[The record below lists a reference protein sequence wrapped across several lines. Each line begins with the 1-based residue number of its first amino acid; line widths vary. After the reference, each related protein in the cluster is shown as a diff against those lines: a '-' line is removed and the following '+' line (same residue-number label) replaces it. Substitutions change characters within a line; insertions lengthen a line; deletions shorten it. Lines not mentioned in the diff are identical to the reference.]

1 MEQRILQYRKQIDE
15 WLTEMEQNVQTLSQ
29 HGEYST
35 QAVQRQTHTQKT
47 DTEKTDIKKTD
58 IKKTD
63 TEEQTMQEMVQDAKD
78 SVEGSGMSIEI
89 LAEGNTLIYEYTFEE
104 DSLDDSMLDA
114 VKEQLV
120 SGLESAAST
129 FEGIASDLNDE
140 LKVENSTVVVRY
152 LYNGETLAESEYT
165 AD

>member
-1 MEQRILQYRKQIDE
+1 M
-15 WLTEMEQNVQTLSQ
+15 
-29 HGEYST
+29 
-35 QAVQRQTHTQKT
+35 
-47 DTEKTDIKKTD
+47 KKTTL
-58 IKKTD
+58 KTIAIALVMTLMLAMTACGGNKD
-63 TEEQTMQEMVQDAKD
+63 AALEKYFQTDEMQEMVQEVKD

-104 DSLDDSMLDA
+104 DSFDDSMLDA

-120 SGLESAAST
+120 SGLESTAST

>member
-1 MEQRILQYRKQIDE
+1 M
-15 WLTEMEQNVQTLSQ
+15 
-29 HGEYST
+29 
-35 QAVQRQTHTQKT
+35 
-47 DTEKTDIKKTD
+47 KKTTL
-58 IKKTD
+58 KTIAIALVMTLMLAMTACGGNKD
-63 TEEQTMQEMVQDAKD
+63 AALEKYFQTDEMQEMVQEAKD
-78 SVEGSGMSIEI
+78 SVEGSGLSIEI

-104 DSLDDSMLDA
+104 DSFDDSMLDA

-120 SGLESAAST
+120 SGLESTAST

>member
-1 MEQRILQYRKQIDE
+1 MKKNTLKTIAIALVMTLMLAMTACGGNKDAALEKYFQTDE
-15 WLTEMEQNVQTLSQ
+15 
-29 HGEYST
+29 
-35 QAVQRQTHTQKT
+35 
-47 DTEKTDIKKTD
+47 
-58 IKKTD
+58 
-63 TEEQTMQEMVQDAKD
+63 MQEMVQEAKD

-104 DSLDDSMLDA
+104 DSFDDSMLDA

-120 SGLESAAST
+120 SGLESTAST

-140 LKVENSTVVVRY
+140 LKVENRTVVVRY

>member
-1 MEQRILQYRKQIDE
+1 M
-15 WLTEMEQNVQTLSQ
+15 
-29 HGEYST
+29 
-35 QAVQRQTHTQKT
+35 
-47 DTEKTDIKKTD
+47 KKTTL
-58 IKKTD
+58 KTIAIALVMTLMLAMTACGGNKD
-63 TEEQTMQEMVQDAKD
+63 PALEKYFQTDEMQEMVQEAKD

-104 DSLDDSMLDA
+104 DSFDDSMLDA

-120 SGLESAAST
+120 SGLESTAST

-140 LKVENSTVVVRY
+140 LKVENSKVVVRY

>member
-1 MEQRILQYRKQIDE
+1 M
-15 WLTEMEQNVQTLSQ
+15 
-29 HGEYST
+29 
-35 QAVQRQTHTQKT
+35 
-47 DTEKTDIKKTD
+47 KKTTL
-58 IKKTD
+58 KTIAIALVMTLMLAMTACGGNKD
-63 TEEQTMQEMVQDAKD
+63 AALEKYFQTDEMQEMVQEAKD

-104 DSLDDSMLDA
+104 DSFDDSMLDA

-120 SGLESAAST
+120 SGLESSAST

-140 LKVENSTVVVRY
+140 LKVDNSTVVVRY

>member
-1 MEQRILQYRKQIDE
+1 M
-15 WLTEMEQNVQTLSQ
+15 
-29 HGEYST
+29 
-35 QAVQRQTHTQKT
+35 
-47 DTEKTDIKKTD
+47 KKTTL
-58 IKKTD
+58 KTIAIALVMTLMLAMTACGGNKD
-63 TEEQTMQEMVQDAKD
+63 AALEKYFQTDEMQEMIQEAKD

-104 DSLDDSMLDA
+104 DSFDDSMLDA

-120 SGLESAAST
+120 SGLESTAST

>member
-1 MEQRILQYRKQIDE
+1 M
-15 WLTEMEQNVQTLSQ
+15 
-29 HGEYST
+29 
-35 QAVQRQTHTQKT
+35 
-47 DTEKTDIKKTD
+47 KKTTLKSIAIALVMTLMLAMTACGGNKD
-58 IKKTD
+58 AALEKYFQTD
-63 TEEQTMQEMVQDAKD
+63 EMQEMVQEAKD

-104 DSLDDSMLDA
+104 DSFDDSMLDA

-120 SGLESAAST
+120 SGLESTAST

>member
-1 MEQRILQYRKQIDE
+1 M
-15 WLTEMEQNVQTLSQ
+15 
-29 HGEYST
+29 
-35 QAVQRQTHTQKT
+35 
-47 DTEKTDIKKTD
+47 KKTTL
-58 IKKTD
+58 KTIAIALVMTLMLAMTACSGNKD
-63 TEEQTMQEMVQDAKD
+63 AALEKYFQTDEMQEMVQEAKD

-104 DSLDDSMLDA
+104 DSFDDSMLDA

-120 SGLESAAST
+120 SGLESTAST

>member
-1 MEQRILQYRKQIDE
+1 M
-15 WLTEMEQNVQTLSQ
+15 
-29 HGEYST
+29 
-35 QAVQRQTHTQKT
+35 
-47 DTEKTDIKKTD
+47 KKTTL
-58 IKKTD
+58 KTIAIALVMTLMLALAACGGNKD
-63 TEEQTMQEMVQDAKD
+63 AALEKYFQTDEMQEMVQEAKD

-104 DSLDDSMLDA
+104 DSFDDSMLDA

-120 SGLESAAST
+120 SGLESTAST
-129 FEGIASDLNDE
+129 FEEIASDLNDE
-140 LKVENSTVVVRY
+140 LKVENSKVVVRY

>member
-1 MEQRILQYRKQIDE
+1 M
-15 WLTEMEQNVQTLSQ
+15 
-29 HGEYST
+29 
-35 QAVQRQTHTQKT
+35 
-47 DTEKTDIKKTD
+47 KKTTL
-58 IKKTD
+58 KTIAIALVMTLMLAMTACGGNKD
-63 TEEQTMQEMVQDAKD
+63 AALEKYFQTDEMQEMVQEAKD

-120 SGLESAAST
+120 SGLESSAST

>member
-1 MEQRILQYRKQIDE
+1 M
-15 WLTEMEQNVQTLSQ
+15 
-29 HGEYST
+29 
-35 QAVQRQTHTQKT
+35 
-47 DTEKTDIKKTD
+47 KKTTL
-58 IKKTD
+58 KTIAIALVMTLMLAMTACGGNKD
-63 TEEQTMQEMVQDAKD
+63 AALEKYFQTDEMQEMVQEAKD
-78 SVEGSGMSIEI
+78 RVEGSGMSIEI

-104 DSLDDSMLDA
+104 DSFDDSMLDA

-120 SGLESAAST
+120 SGLESTAST

>member
-1 MEQRILQYRKQIDE
+1 M
-15 WLTEMEQNVQTLSQ
+15 
-29 HGEYST
+29 
-35 QAVQRQTHTQKT
+35 
-47 DTEKTDIKKTD
+47 KKTTL
-58 IKKTD
+58 KTIAIALVMTLMLAMTACGGNKD
-63 TEEQTMQEMVQDAKD
+63 AALEEYFQTDEMQEMVQEAKD

-104 DSLDDSMLDA
+104 NNFNDSELDTVTD
-114 VKEQLV
+114 QLV
-120 SGLESAAST
+120 SGLESYAST

>member
-1 MEQRILQYRKQIDE
+1 M
-15 WLTEMEQNVQTLSQ
+15 
-29 HGEYST
+29 
-35 QAVQRQTHTQKT
+35 
-47 DTEKTDIKKTD
+47 KKTTL
-58 IKKTD
+58 KTIATALVMTLMLAMTACGGNKD
-63 TEEQTMQEMVQDAKD
+63 AALEKYFQTDEMQEMVQEAKD

-104 DSLDDSMLDA
+104 DSFDDSMLDA

-120 SGLESAAST
+120 SGLESTAST

>member
-1 MEQRILQYRKQIDE
+1 M
-15 WLTEMEQNVQTLSQ
+15 
-29 HGEYST
+29 
-35 QAVQRQTHTQKT
+35 
-47 DTEKTDIKKTD
+47 KKTTL
-58 IKKTD
+58 KTIAIALVMTLMLAMTACGGNKD
-63 TEEQTMQEMVQDAKD
+63 AALEKYFQTDEMQEMVQEAKD
-78 SVEGSGMSIEI
+78 SVEGY
-89 LAEGNTLIYEYTFEE
+89 TLIYEYTFEE
-104 DSLDDSMLDA
+104 DSFDDSMLDA

-120 SGLESAAST
+120 SGLESTAST

>member
-1 MEQRILQYRKQIDE
+1 M
-15 WLTEMEQNVQTLSQ
+15 
-29 HGEYST
+29 
-35 QAVQRQTHTQKT
+35 
-47 DTEKTDIKKTD
+47 KKTTL
-58 IKKTD
+58 KTIAIALVMTLMLAMTACGGNKD
-63 TEEQTMQEMVQDAKD
+63 AALEKYFQTDEMQEMVQEAKD

-104 DSLDDSMLDA
+104 DSFDDSILDA

-120 SGLESAAST
+120 SGLESTAST

-165 AD
+165 AG

>member
-1 MEQRILQYRKQIDE
+1 M
-15 WLTEMEQNVQTLSQ
+15 
-29 HGEYST
+29 
-35 QAVQRQTHTQKT
+35 
-47 DTEKTDIKKTD
+47 KKTTL
-58 IKKTD
+58 KTIAIALVMTLMLAMTACGGNKD
-63 TEEQTMQEMVQDAKD
+63 AALEKHFQTDEMQEMVQEAKD

-104 DSLDDSMLDA
+104 DSFDDSMLDA

-120 SGLESAAST
+120 SGLESTAST

>member
-1 MEQRILQYRKQIDE
+1 M
-15 WLTEMEQNVQTLSQ
+15 
-29 HGEYST
+29 
-35 QAVQRQTHTQKT
+35 
-47 DTEKTDIKKTD
+47 KKTTL
-58 IKKTD
+58 KTIAIALVMTLMLAMTACGGNKD
-63 TEEQTMQEMVQDAKD
+63 AALEKYFQTDEMQEMVQEAKD

-104 DSLDDSMLDA
+104 DSFDDSMLDA

-120 SGLESAAST
+120 SGLESTAST

-152 LYNGETLAESEYT
+152 LYNGETLAESEFT

>member
-1 MEQRILQYRKQIDE
+1 M
-15 WLTEMEQNVQTLSQ
+15 
-29 HGEYST
+29 
-35 QAVQRQTHTQKT
+35 
-47 DTEKTDIKKTD
+47 KKTTL
-58 IKKTD
+58 KTIAIALVMTLMLAMTACGGNKD
-63 TEEQTMQEMVQDAKD
+63 AALEKYFQTDEMQEMVQEAKD

-104 DSLDDSMLDA
+104 DSFDDSMLDA

-120 SGLESAAST
+120 SGLESTAST

-152 LYNGETLAESEYT
+152 LYNGETLAVSEYT

>member
-1 MEQRILQYRKQIDE
+1 M
-15 WLTEMEQNVQTLSQ
+15 
-29 HGEYST
+29 
-35 QAVQRQTHTQKT
+35 
-47 DTEKTDIKKTD
+47 KKTTL
-58 IKKTD
+58 KTIAIALVMTLMLAITACGGNKD
-63 TEEQTMQEMVQDAKD
+63 AALEKYFQTDEMQEMVQEAKD

>member
-1 MEQRILQYRKQIDE
+1 M
-15 WLTEMEQNVQTLSQ
+15 
-29 HGEYST
+29 
-35 QAVQRQTHTQKT
+35 
-47 DTEKTDIKKTD
+47 KKTTL
-58 IKKTD
+58 KTIAIALVMTLMLAITACGGNKD
-63 TEEQTMQEMVQDAKD
+63 AALEKYFQTDEMQEMVQEAKD

-120 SGLESAAST
+120 SGLESTAST

>member
-1 MEQRILQYRKQIDE
+1 M
-15 WLTEMEQNVQTLSQ
+15 
-29 HGEYST
+29 
-35 QAVQRQTHTQKT
+35 
-47 DTEKTDIKKTD
+47 KKTTL
-58 IKKTD
+58 KTIAIALVMTLMLAMTACGGNKD
-63 TEEQTMQEMVQDAKD
+63 AALEKYFQTDEMQEMVQEAKD

-104 DSLDDSMLDA
+104 DSFDDSMLDA

-120 SGLESAAST
+120 SGLESTAST

-152 LYNGETLAESEYT
+152 LYNGEPLAESEYT

>member
-1 MEQRILQYRKQIDE
+1 M
-15 WLTEMEQNVQTLSQ
+15 
-29 HGEYST
+29 
-35 QAVQRQTHTQKT
+35 
-47 DTEKTDIKKTD
+47 KKTTL
-58 IKKTD
+58 KTIAIALVMTLMLAMTACGGNKD
-63 TEEQTMQEMVQDAKD
+63 AALEKYFQTDEMQEMVQEAKD
-78 SVEGSGMSIEI
+78 SVEGSGMSIES
-89 LAEGNTLIYEYTFEE
+89 LAEGNTLIYEYTFEV
-104 DSLDDSMLDA
+104 DSFDDSMLDA

-120 SGLESAAST
+120 SGLESTAST

>member
-1 MEQRILQYRKQIDE
+1 M
-15 WLTEMEQNVQTLSQ
+15 
-29 HGEYST
+29 
-35 QAVQRQTHTQKT
+35 
-47 DTEKTDIKKTD
+47 KKTTL
-58 IKKTD
+58 KTIAIALVMTLMLAMTACGGNKD
-63 TEEQTMQEMVQDAKD
+63 AALEKYFQTDEMQEMVQEAKD

-104 DSLDDSMLDA
+104 DSFDDSMLDA

-129 FEGIASDLNDE
+129 FEGIASDLNEE
-140 LKVENSTVVVRY
+140 LKVDNSTVVVRY

>member
-1 MEQRILQYRKQIDE
+1 M
-15 WLTEMEQNVQTLSQ
+15 
-29 HGEYST
+29 
-35 QAVQRQTHTQKT
+35 
-47 DTEKTDIKKTD
+47 KKTTL
-58 IKKTD
+58 KTIAIALVMTLMLAMTACGGNKD
-63 TEEQTMQEMVQDAKD
+63 AALEKYFQTDEMHEMVQEAKD

-104 DSLDDSMLDA
+104 DSFDDSMLDA

-120 SGLESAAST
+120 SGLESTAST

>member
-1 MEQRILQYRKQIDE
+1 M
-15 WLTEMEQNVQTLSQ
+15 
-29 HGEYST
+29 
-35 QAVQRQTHTQKT
+35 
-47 DTEKTDIKKTD
+47 KKTTL
-58 IKKTD
+58 KTIAIALVMTLMLAMTACGGNKD
-63 TEEQTMQEMVQDAKD
+63 AALEKYFQTDEMQEMVQEAKD

-104 DSLDDSMLDA
+104 DSFDDSMLDA

-152 LYNGETLAESEYT
+152 LYNGETLVESEYT

>member
-1 MEQRILQYRKQIDE
+1 M
-15 WLTEMEQNVQTLSQ
+15 
-29 HGEYST
+29 
-35 QAVQRQTHTQKT
+35 
-47 DTEKTDIKKTD
+47 KKTTL
-58 IKKTD
+58 KTIAIALVMTLMLAMTACGGNKD
-63 TEEQTMQEMVQDAKD
+63 AALEKYFQTDEMQEMVQEAKD

-89 LAEGNTLIYEYTFEE
+89 LAEGNTLLYEYTFEE
-104 DSLDDSMLDA
+104 DSFDDSMLDA

-120 SGLESAAST
+120 SGLESTAST

-140 LKVENSTVVVRY
+140 LKVDNSTVVVRY